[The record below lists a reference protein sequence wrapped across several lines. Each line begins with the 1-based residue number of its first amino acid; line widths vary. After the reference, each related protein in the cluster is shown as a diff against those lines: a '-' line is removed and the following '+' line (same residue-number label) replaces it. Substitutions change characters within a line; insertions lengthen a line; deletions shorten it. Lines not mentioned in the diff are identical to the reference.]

1 MQSQHKAWALLRPVL
16 LAAAAA
22 TSWLALTAGAASA
35 DQGPSRDPLLGSVSS
50 SLNSVTGH
58 VTAEAKNVLEPVKA
72 GLGGGLAKAPGSTV
86 ASLVPTPS
94 LAPVVQD
101 VTTLTDK
108 AVQSLPVVN
117 KVVPAGTVPAVLDP
131 VASTVDHVVDS
142 TVGGTVVPVTEA
154 VLTPLDPVLAPV
166 TGVIPVPPTE
176 AVEPPAIPVTPDLAD
191 PAGAVPVPAL
201 LPAPEVPAAEG
212 SAPVSDS
219 APAPAQPAS
228 TAVNAPAASPA
239 HDFSLTAAGQ
249 PHSLAPAAATVAAAS
264 GELPVPAPGHIPGEP
279 LVGTPASTTGGAGTS
294 GGNGPAGPAWLS
306 TYNFHVPADGTA
318 AVEGLILAAPAPVSF
333 DPGSSPD

>member
-1 MQSQHKAWALLRPVL
+1 MQSQHKAWAFLRPVL

-22 TSWLALTAGAASA
+22 TSWVALTAGAASA
-35 DQGPSRDPLLGSVSS
+35 DQGSSRDPLLGSVGS
-50 SLNSVTGH
+50 SLISVTGH
-58 VTAEAKNVLEPVKA
+58 VTDQAKDVLEPVKA
-72 GLGGGLAKAPGSTV
+72 GLGGGLAKEPAATV

-94 LAPVVQD
+94 VAPVFQD
-101 VTTLTDK
+101 VTSLTDQ
-108 AVQSLPVVN
+108 ALQSLPMVN
-117 KVVPAGTVPAVLDP
+117 KVLPAGTVPAVLDP
-131 VASTVDHVVDS
+131 VASTADHVVDS

-166 TGVIPVPPTE
+166 TGVIPVPP
-176 AVEPPAIPVTPDLAD
+176 AAPAEPPGLPVIPELID
-191 PAGAVPVPAL
+191 PAGVIAAPAP

-219 APAPAQPAS
+219 APAAVQPP
-228 TAVNAPAASPA
+228 TGINAPAAPSA
-239 HDFSLTAAGQ
+239 HDFSLAAAGQ
-249 PHSLAPAAATVAAAS
+249 HHSPAPAAATVAAAS
-264 GELPVPAPGHIPGEP
+264 EELPVPAPGHIPGEP

-306 TYNFHVPADGTA
+306 SHSFHFPAAGTA
-318 AVEGLILAAPAPVSF
+318 AVDGRLLTAPAPVSF

>member
-1 MQSQHKAWALLRPVL
+1 MQSQHKAWAFLRPVL

-22 TSWLALTAGAASA
+22 TSWVALTAGAASA
-35 DQGPSRDPLLGSVSS
+35 DQGPSRDPLLGSVGS

-58 VTAEAKNVLEPVKA
+58 VTDQAKDVLEPVKA
-72 GLGGGLAKAPGSTV
+72 GRGGGLAKVPGSTV
-86 ASLVPTPS
+86 AALVPTPS
-94 LAPVVQD
+94 LTPVVQE
-101 VTTLTDK
+101 VTSLTDK

-166 TGVIPVPPTE
+166 IGVIPVPPTE

-191 PAGAVPVPAL
+191 PAGAVPVPAP

-219 APAPAQPAS
+219 APAPVQPA
-228 TAVNAPAASPA
+228 ANGGNAPAAPSGQN
-239 HDFSLTAAGQ
+239 FSLTVAGQ
-249 PHSLAPAAATVAAAS
+249 HHSLAPAAATAAAAS
-264 GELPVPAPGHIPGEP
+264 EEPPVPAPGHIPGEP

-306 TYNFHVPADGTA
+306 TYSFHVPAAGTA
-318 AVEGLILAAPAPVSF
+318 SVEGRLLTAPAPVSF